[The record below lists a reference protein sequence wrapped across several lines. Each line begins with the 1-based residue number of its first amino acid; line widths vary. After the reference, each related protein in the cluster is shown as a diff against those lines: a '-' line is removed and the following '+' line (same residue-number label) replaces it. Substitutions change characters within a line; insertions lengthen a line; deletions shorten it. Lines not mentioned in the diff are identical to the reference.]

1 MLQLMRFA
9 GGANGIYTAD
19 QCRHGCCVKKIQSL
33 RTSKNRGY
41 VTAKIDDGADR
52 FLRQTGIERPDT
64 VKIEGP
70 PLNLERTPSVHSLL
84 DLFSQTGSAGP

>member
-1 MLQLMRFA
+1 M
-9 GGANGIYTAD
+9 
-19 QCRHGCCVKKIQSL
+19 
-33 RTSKNRGY
+33 
-41 VTAKIDDGADR
+41 TAKIDDGADR